1 MQRSW
6 NVLLRECREV
16 QKSVLETAARL
27 NSLSR
32 DCNVPQHELDELE
45 KELDKL
51 LESEERLIHD
61 LEKWIAAYD
70 DFGGTT
76 ETVQQ
81 VIDDT
86 KYAMK
91 RRLRQLLDRTAH
103 LHLN

>member
-16 QKSVLETAARL
+16 QKNVLETAARL
-27 NSLSR
+27 NTLSK
-32 DCNVPQHELDELE
+32 DDNSSQEELDEVE
-45 KELDKL
+45 KELDSL
-51 LESEERLIHD
+51 LELEERLIHD

>member
-1 MQRSW
+1 M
-6 NVLLRECREV
+6 

-27 NSLSR
+27 NSMSK
-32 DCNVPQHELDELE
+32 DDVSTQAELDQVE
-45 KELDKL
+45 KELDSL

-76 ETVQQ
+76 ESVQQ

-86 KYAMK
+86 KHAMK
-91 RRLRQLLDRTAH
+91 RRVRQLLDRTAH

>member
-16 QKSVLETAARL
+16 QKNVLETAARL
-27 NSLSR
+27 NTLSK
-32 DCNVPQHELDELE
+32 DDNTSQEELDEVE
-45 KELDKL
+45 KELDSL
-51 LESEERLIHD
+51 LELEERLIHD